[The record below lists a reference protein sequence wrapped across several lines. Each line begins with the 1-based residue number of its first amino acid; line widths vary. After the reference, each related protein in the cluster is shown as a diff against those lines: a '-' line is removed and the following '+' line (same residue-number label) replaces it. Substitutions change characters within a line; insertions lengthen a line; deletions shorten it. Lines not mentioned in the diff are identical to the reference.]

1 MPDSKPGPGPDQPAP
16 ESKSAQGRPPRA
28 AANTAYPQLLA
39 EQPPKVWETGE
50 DLDGGR
56 IPGTRR
62 LYLAGVL
69 AVAVLASTVTA
80 IAILDQTEDKGSQ
93 EPQTT
98 SAAQSAVPGFTP
110 EAPTT
115 EPSGKSGLSSPQP
128 APEDAVSKDDDGKD
142 ASGSPEAQQRGS
154 EPIPE
159 PSKPAASRKAPA
171 PDKPPSSS
179 RKSVQAVNYPDRYWH
194 FSDSAGRLDQVSSGS
209 SDETRQDSTFTLVPG
224 LANSDCVSFST
235 GDGGYVRHRDFR
247 LRTDRHDGSE
257 LFKKDATFCPRPS
270 SYSGAVMLEAVN
282 YPGRFLRHRNFQ
294 LRLDRYEHSDLYRA
308 DSAFRL
314 VEGLG

>member
-16 ESKSAQGRPPRA
+16 EPKGAQGRPPRA
-28 AANTAYPQLLA
+28 AAHTADPQLPAPA
-39 EQPPKVWETGE
+39 EAPPKVWETGE

-69 AVAVLASTVTA
+69 AAAVLASTVTA
-80 IAILDQTEDKGSQ
+80 IAILDQTEDKESQ

-98 SAAQSAVPGFTP
+98 SAAQPVVPDLTP
-110 EAPTT
+110 EGPTT
-115 EPSGKSGLSSPQP
+115 EPSGKSGLASPQP
-128 APEDAVSKDDDGKD
+128 SPEDAASDSKDD
-142 ASGSPEAQQRGS
+142 SSEERQRGS
-154 EPIPE
+154 EPI
-159 PSKPAASRKAPA
+159 KAP
-171 PDKPPSSS
+171 PKPPASSKAPKPPAS
-179 RKSVQAVNYPDRYWH
+179 TSLKSVQAVNYPDRYWH
-194 FSDSAGRLDQVSSGS
+194 FSDGTGRLDQVSSGS
-209 SDETRQDSTFTLVPG
+209 SAETRQNSSFTLVPG
-224 LANSDCVSFST
+224 LADSGCVSFST
-235 GDGGYVRHRDFR
+235 GDGGYVRHRNFQ

-282 YPGRFLRHRNFQ
+282 FPGSFVRHRNFQ
-294 LRLDRYEHSDLYRA
+294 LRLERYEHSGLYRA

-314 VEGLG
+314 VKGLS

>member
-16 ESKSAQGRPPRA
+16 EPKGAQGRPPRA
-28 AANTAYPQLLA
+28 AAKTADPQLPA

-80 IAILDQTEDKGSQ
+80 IAILDKTEGKGSQ

-98 SAAQSAVPGFTP
+98 SAEQPVVPGYTP
-110 EAPTT
+110 EGPTT

-128 APEDAVSKDDDGKD
+128 SPEEDAASDGKD
-142 ASGSPEAQQRGS
+142 GPDSSEAQQRGS
-154 EPIPE
+154 EPLPE
-159 PSKPAASRKAPA
+159 PSKPPASSKAPA
-171 PDKPPSSS
+171 KPPASS

-194 FSDSAGRLDQVSSGS
+194 FSDGTGRLDQVSSGS
-209 SDETRQDSTFTLVPG
+209 SDETRRDSTFKLVPG
-224 LANSDCVSFST
+224 LANPDCVSFST
-235 GDGGYVRHRDFR
+235 GDGSYVRHRDFR

-282 YPGRFLRHRNFQ
+282 YPGRFVRHRNFQ
-294 LRLDRYEHSDLYRA
+294 LRLDPYDHSNLYRA

-314 VEGLG
+314 VDGLS

>member
-16 ESKSAQGRPPRA
+16 EPKGALGRPPRA
-28 AANTAYPQLLA
+28 AANTADPQLPA

-80 IAILDQTEDKGSQ
+80 IAILDQTEDKGAQ
-93 EPQTT
+93 DPQTT
-98 SAAQSAVPGFTP
+98 SAAQPVVPGFTP

-115 EPSGKSGLSSPQP
+115 EPSGKSGLSSPQQDS
-128 APEDAVSKDDDGKD
+128 EDAASKDKDDKD
-142 ASGSPEAQQRGS
+142 GSGSPEAQQRGS

-159 PSKPAASRKAPA
+159 PSKKPPASSKAPA
-171 PDKPPSSS
+171 KPPASS
-179 RKSVQAVNYPDRYWH
+179 RKSVRAVNYPDRYWH
-194 FSDSAGRLDQVSSGS
+194 FSDGTGRLDQVN
-209 SDETRQDSTFTLVPG
+209 SDEARRDSTFKLVPG
-224 LANSDCVSFST
+224 LADSGCVSFST
-235 GDGGYVRHRDFR
+235 GDGSYVRHRDFR

-282 YPGRFLRHRNFQ
+282 YPGSFLRHRNFQ
-294 LRLDRYEHSDLYRA
+294 LRLERYEHSNLYRA

-314 VEGLG
+314 VEGLS

>member
-1 MPDSKPGPGPDQPAP
+1 MPDSKPVPIPDQLAP
-16 ESKSAQGRPPRA
+16 EPKGAQGRPPRA
-28 AANTAYPQLLA
+28 AAQTAYTQLPA

-98 SAAQSAVPGFTP
+98 SAAQPVVPGVTP
-110 EAPTT
+110 EGPTT
-115 EPSGKSGLSSPQP
+115 EPSGKSGLASPQQD
-128 APEDAVSKDDDGKD
+128 PEDAVSNRDDGKD
-142 ASGSPEAQQRGS
+142 GADPPEGQQRGS
-154 EPIPE
+154 EPIRE
-159 PSKPAASRKAPA
+159 PSKPPTSKAPA
-171 PDKPPSSS
+171 KPPASS

-194 FSDSAGRLDQVSSGS
+194 FSDGIGRLDQVGAGS
-209 SDETRQDSTFTLVPG
+209 SDQTRRDSTFTLVPG
-224 LANSDCVSFST
+224 LADSNCVSFST
-235 GDGGYVRHRDFR
+235 GDGRYVRHSEFR
-247 LRTDRHDGSE
+247 LRTDGHDGSE
-257 LFKKDATFCPRPS
+257 LFKKDATFCPRPT

-282 YPGRFLRHRNFQ
+282 YPGSFLRHRDFQ
-294 LRLDRYEHSDLYRA
+294 LRLERYEHSGLYRA

-314 VEGLG
+314 VGGLS